1 EPLQPIPRI
10 DLPTY
15 PLIVIDQ
22 GLEEFLEGGQI
33 LPRPPPSIIIVDRYM
48 AEGLKLLLNIVEE
61 VASRLIRPRVVDVL
75 WSELLDLLGP
85 APEWKPL
92 DELVIGSSSLLK
104 RGVLAGSSHD
114 TSQMFDNAAIHHMY
128 SYHVGLN

>member
-1 EPLQPIPRI
+1 MIVSAEPLQPIPRI

-22 GLEEFLEGGQI
+22 GFEGFLEGGQI
-33 LPRPPPSIIIVDRYM
+33 LPRPPPSIIVVDRYM

-92 DELVIGSSSLLK
+92 DELLIGSSSLLK

-114 TSQMFDNAAIHHMY
+114 TS
-128 SYHVGLN
+128 